1 MKLAHLRFGLAA
13 LALSASLAAL
23 FGTSPQPGLVAAAAT
38 AAPRRPAPARTT
50 LSVPLGRPAGRR
62 FGAGQPTPYPLVT
75 LAPLGTRA
83 SALPYPAYGTPVP
96 GVNVGTPAPDIPEAL
111 TLQQAIAVGFARSPL
126 LAVTRADV
134 GIQAAAVRLE
144 RTGLL
149 PSLAGSADYTRSHQ
163 QPGGFVT
170 SGVGAPGTVG
180 GGTVGTGGRSGGNN
194 NFASTG
200 FALSLRQL
208 IYDGGRIAATVNAA
222 QRSETAAADTYRREL
237 QVVAFNVAQ
246 AYYQY
251 LGAQRTTQ
259 VDLEIV
265 RQDVVQE
272 DLVRAQVRAGT
283 EARAQIATTQLPTS
297 QARLAVVR
305 AQGTELGAEA
315 VFANAMGLD
324 ANVRVQPVDDA
335 PVFTNSEVSTVPI
348 PTYDQAM
355 RRAIALRPDYDSSLQ
370 TVQQDQY
377 SLRSA
382 KLGLFPSL
390 ATSASASDNSSD
402 PYGGSFR
409 NAQSLGVSLAIPIYD
424 QGITAANVANARSQ
438 LDVANAN
445 LQNSA
450 LNIQLNVKQTLTNL
464 VSSRAALVQTQQ
476 EYRTAIVN
484 VQSTQ
489 AQYRAGVTTL
499 PLLLNAQVQL
509 TTALTDQVTAVYTLR
524 QAEQQYLFAVGANYQ
539 TPLGDAPLP
548 VSPTPNP
555 QPTGTAPPVTASTS
569 PVPLP
574 SGSPIILPA
583 ATPIPTASPNPTR
596 RPLHRHSH

>member
-1 MKLAHLRFGLAA
+1 MNLARLRFGLGA
-13 LALSASLAAL
+13 LALSASLAAV
-23 FGTSPQPGLVAAAAT
+23 FGTSPQPDSVAAAAT
-38 AAPRRPAPARTT
+38 AGPRTPSPARTT
-50 LSVPLGRPAGRR
+50 LSIPLGRPGGRR
-62 FGAGQPTPYPLVT
+62 LGAGQPTPYPLVT

-83 SALPYPAYGTPVP
+83 RALPYPAYGTPVP
-96 GVNVGTPAPDIPEAL
+96 GVNAGTPAPDIPEAL
-111 TLQQAIAVGFARSPL
+111 TLQQAIAVSFARSPL

-144 RTGLL
+144 RAGLL

-163 QPGGFVT
+163 QLGGFVT
-170 SGVGAPGTVG
+170 NSATGVPGTVG
-180 GGTVGTGGRSGGNN
+180 VGGRSGGTSG

-208 IYDGGRIAATVNAA
+208 IYDGGRVAAAVNAA

-305 AQGTELGAEA
+305 AQGSELGAEA
-315 VFANAMGLD
+315 AFANAMGLD

-409 NAQSLGVSLAIPIYD
+409 NAQSIGVSLAIPIYD
-424 QGITAANVANARSQ
+424 QGITAANVASARAQ

-476 EYRTAIVN
+476 EYRTAVVN

-596 RPLHRHSH
+596 RPVHRHSR

>member
-1 MKLAHLRFGLAA
+1 MFHENRTGLRNGLAVV
-13 LALSASLAAL
+13 AL
-23 FGTSPQPGLVAAAAT
+23 FALLAVGLETTPTPGRVALAAT
-38 AAPRRPAPARTT
+38 APPRTPSPARTT
-50 LSVPLGRPAGRR
+50 LSIPLGHPGGRR

-96 GVNVGTPAPDIPEAL
+96 GVNAGTPAPDIPETL
-111 TLQQAIAVGFARSPL
+111 TLQQAIAVSFARSPL
-126 LAVTRADV
+126 LAVTRSDV

-144 RTGLL
+144 RAGLL
-149 PSLAGSADYTRSHQ
+149 PSLAGSAAYSRSHQ
-163 QPGGFVT
+163 QPSGFVT
-170 SGVGAPGTVG
+170 TAGAGAPGTIGVTSG
-180 GGTVGTGGRSGGNN
+180 NGRTD
-194 NFASTG
+194 NFAQTS

-208 IYDGGRIAATVNAA
+208 IYDGGRIAAAVNAA

-237 QVVAFNVAQ
+237 QQVAFNVAQ

-283 EARAQIATTQLPTS
+283 EARAQIATAQLPTS

-305 AQGTELGAEA
+305 AQGAELGAEA
-315 VFANAMGLD
+315 AFANAMGLD

-335 PVFTNSEVSTVPI
+335 PVFTNSQVSAVPI
-348 PTYDQAM
+348 PAYAEAM
-355 RRAIALRPDYDSSLQ
+355 RRAIALRPDYDSTLQ
-370 TVQQDQY
+370 TVLQDQY
-377 SLRSA
+377 SLKSA

-390 ATSASASDNSSD
+390 ATSASAGDNSSD
-402 PYGGSFR
+402 QYGGSFR
-409 NAQSLGVSLAIPIYD
+409 NAQSIGVSLAIPIYD
-424 QGITAANVANARSQ
+424 QGITAANVASARAQ
-438 LDVANAN
+438 LDIANAN

-450 LNIQLNVKQTLTNL
+450 LNIQLNVKQALTNL

-476 EYRTAIVN
+476 EYRTAVVN

-524 QAEQQYLFAVGANYQ
+524 QAEQQYLFAVGANYE

-548 VSPTPNP
+548 TNPTPNP
-555 QPTGTAPPVTASTS
+555 QPTGTAPPATASTS
-569 PVPLP
+569 PVPVP
-574 SGSPIILPA
+574 SGSPILLPP
-583 ATPIPTASPNPTR
+583 ATPIPTAAPNPTG
-596 RPLHRHSH
+596 RPVQRHRS